1 MIEIFLSMTPA
12 ELAEM
17 EKQVEADE
25 LEHVYKIAHKLKSST
40 GLMKANLLLEILMR
54 IEDEAKN
61 KNKANLKTLIA
72 DANKAF
78 YDLEHPLKQ
87 ELNKIKTLLKVA

>member
-1 MIEIFLSMTPA
+1 
-12 ELAEM
+12 
-17 EKQVEADE
+17 VEADE
-25 LEHVYKIAHKLKSST
+25 LEYVYKIAHKLKSST